1 MATDDDE
8 KYLESPGDRSAGKE
22 EKADGVGGGRTP
34 PELAKS
40 HLSVAFSP
48 NRLLVFGE
56 KAEPNGKELEKALA
70 GCTGGKLKPLAE
82 SSGMTKW
89 SEGDEEVLNSDP
101 VTTAWF
107 DTLLFWLG
115 CFGEFLLVE
124 ELPWPDG
131 CSADCGETRKAMST
145 FCGSLLILFEFSML
159 P

>member
-1 MATDDDE
+1 MQESYICMPTKDSSWAVDGCCGEVGMATDDDE

-82 SSGMTKW
+82 SSGMTK
-89 SEGDEEVLNSDP
+89 
-101 VTTAWF
+101 
-107 DTLLFWLG
+107 
-115 CFGEFLLVE
+115 
-124 ELPWPDG
+124 
-131 CSADCGETRKAMST
+131 
-145 FCGSLLILFEFSML
+145 
-159 P
+159 